1 MKYQLSF
8 DAEFSQVKRDLKN
21 LGADVQR
28 AAEQQLLQQFGVN
41 SENPSAEEE
50 GGQPFAGEQSQRGEQ
65 SEKSDRERT
74 ERKRIGGQR
83 PVPIRI
89 ARKSRRIQSKRQRK
103 RRRQALTWSSRHEDS
118 LMHQADLY
126 VSKFGEKLKQQYGFL
141 AEPDQPLWH
150 NLERILGDGSASTY
164 FARPTNMACHSFL
177 QHLPMLPGTENLLDL
192 GHNYC
197 IKTNATTSFRSSNPQ
212 QLPTHEIDE

>member
-1 MKYQLSF
+1 
-8 DAEFSQVKRDLKN
+8 
-21 LGADVQR
+21 
-28 AAEQQLLQQFGVN
+28 
-41 SENPSAEEE
+41 
-50 GGQPFAGEQSQRGEQ
+50 
-65 SEKSDRERT
+65 
-74 ERKRIGGQR
+74 
-83 PVPIRI
+83 
-89 ARKSRRIQSKRQRK
+89 
-103 RRRQALTWSSRHEDS
+103 
-118 LMHQADLY
+118 MHQADLY

-177 QHLPMLPGTENLLDL
+177 QHLPMLPGTNNLLGL